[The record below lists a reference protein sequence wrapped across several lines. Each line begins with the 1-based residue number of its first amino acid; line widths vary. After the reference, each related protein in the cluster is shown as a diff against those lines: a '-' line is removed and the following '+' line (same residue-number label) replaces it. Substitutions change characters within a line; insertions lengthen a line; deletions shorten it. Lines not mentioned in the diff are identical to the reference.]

1 MGNFSSR
8 TTLKV
13 FCFFFVK
20 KKLRRKSKNNSLFS
34 LQHRSNPSMPKSRFN
49 AARERARATRHNPLQ
64 RAARQGAASEGG
76 LQAVIAGGTG
86 DVQEAVIPILNH
98 LPLPSSSKPSAS
110 TDGDIFW
117 ALTSLTTLLSHKPSR
132 AKLLAPQHD
141 VVARV
146 LHVLSSPTSHEKV
159 EIQMAASGCLRN
171 ICVEAGHKAR
181 KALEHKGATRVVL
194 EQIDAIAG
202 TLGLVEGAK
211 REEAKGVKPAVESQA
226 PEKPFE
232 EMNKKEKRHYNKA
245 KARMAEEGG
254 NDGAAA
260 AEAMEHDDD
269 DEAAAIACNH
279 LSNLVT
285 VLWCLVEVSPRS
297 LEACDAAAPSL
308 ASIFC
313 GAVAQSVEALQSLSN
328 ASANGATNHN
338 GQTSKSVGE
347 KDREKRNEAFV
358 EAGLACLNAL
368 LALSDS
374 DANFSAALAGISQQ
388 ELRAATREQSSS
400 AKRRARAKGV
410 VIADGDDGTDATQQ
424 AGMKNLGALS
434 SAVILLKVTLD
445 STATLS
451 TAQAESLK
459 RQAVSLGLVSLATL
473 RNIQSSLPR
482 TLRKRI
488 KFGLPA
494 SAGGATIVI
503 KVFEEQYGLPCLLQ
517 VLQSARAR
525 GIKALLDGYT
535 FRDTAGEEAEAEQT
549 SKSRR
554 ASEELHNIE
563 LALEVLAEVVGDL
576 EAWKKSRSAEQDDDD
591 DDNDDGEEESME
603 LDEEMMFDDETG
615 ADSGS
620 ATGDDREDGMMA
632 TDEGEE
638 EQQQQQQ
645 SQTSFAKTPIAR
657 FLTLDVVELLLAL
670 SSPSNQISDSYPGQ
684 ESNALASGLR
694 SISTRAISVLHNAL
708 LVLATAAPPPPSQPI
723 TSASGHAKKDNFLAW
738 LSDASVQTILHEAWI
753 WSFELAARVASTPAV
768 AASEGESEEAN
779 QGRATV
785 EACLGI
791 LWSLSRCFED
801 APLHG
806 ALCLASSEFPDKTS
820 AARNGM
826 GVVASMVAAYRS
838 TKGATTPARD
848 AVSEQEGDA
857 ASMTTSSS
865 SSDGLRVSA
874 LGTLSALLRRPTLD
888 AETHRSVTSF
898 LVDVVDAVPVLQGSG
913 SGSGGD
919 AKAISLGFASQTSP
933 DGLVVALNGL
943 IDTFADETKPWDAS
957 YKVCKVGPRLKGTTT
972 RVKAV
977 VKSIDKRKTP
987 RLRAMME
994 ETAENALAFVQYRDG
1009 LA

>member
-1 MGNFSSR
+1 
-8 TTLKV
+8 
-13 FCFFFVK
+13 
-20 KKLRRKSKNNSLFS
+20 
-34 LQHRSNPSMPKSRFN
+34 MPKSRFN

-64 RAARQGAASEGG
+64 RAARQGATSEGG
-76 LQAVIAGGTG
+76 LQAVISGGTG

-146 LHVLSSPTSHEKV
+146 LHVLSSPASHDKI

-181 KALEHKGATRVVL
+181 KTLENKGATQIIL
-194 EQIDAIAG
+194 EQINAIAG

-211 REEAKGVKPAVESQA
+211 REEAKSVKPTVEAQA

-254 NDGAAA
+254 NDAAAA
-260 AEAMEHDDD
+260 AEAMEPDDD

-338 GQTSKSVGE
+338 GQASKSVGE
-347 KDREKRNEAFV
+347 KDREKRNEAVV

-374 DANFSAALAGISQQ
+374 DASFSAALAGISQQ
-388 ELRAATREQSSS
+388 ELRAATREQASS

-410 VIADGDDGTDATQQ
+410 VIADGDNGTDATQQ

-434 SAVILLKVTLD
+434 SAVILLKVALD
-445 STATLS
+445 STAALS

-473 RNIQSSLPR
+473 RNVQSSLPR
-482 TLRKRI
+482 SLREVI

-525 GIKALLDGYT
+525 EVKALLDGYT
-535 FRDTAGEEAEAEQT
+535 FRETAGDEAEAEQT

-576 EAWKKSRSAEQDDDD
+576 EAWKKSRSQEQDDDDDDDD
-591 DDNDDGEEESME
+591 DDNDDGEKESME

-645 SQTSFAKTPIAR
+645 SQTSFAKTPIAC
-657 FLTLDVVELLLAL
+657 FLTLEVVELLLAL
-670 SSPSNQISDSYPGQ
+670 SSPSDQISDSYPGQ

-694 SISTRAISVLHNAL
+694 SISTRAISVLHNAF

-723 TSASGHAKKDNFLAW
+723 TSASGQAKKDNFLAW
-738 LSDASVQTILHEAWI
+738 LSGASVQTIWHEAWI

-768 AASEGESEEAN
+768 AASEGDLEEAS

-801 APLHG
+801 APLHD
-806 ALCLASSEFPDKTS
+806 ALCLAPSEFPDKTS

-826 GVVASMVAAYRS
+826 GVVASMIAAYRS
-838 TKGATTPARD
+838 TKGATTPAKD
-848 AVSEQEGDA
+848 VVSEPEGDA

-898 LVDVVDAVPVLQGSG
+898 LVDVVDAVPVQGSG

-957 YKVCKVGPRLKGTTT
+957 YKVCKVGPRLKGTMT